1 MKEHVEILHDI
12 CRCNLCFVLVKMP
25 SDAYESYKEA
35 GIASR
40 KLFQEKMTKLKRELK
55 ETEEK
60 LNKYKDETTAA
71 RWKEHNAKLK
81 MRAMSEEMGEIEE
94 KIRRIEDRIAQKN
107 SRRKEIAEKYRENL
121 RVKQVWEGFTSDIE
135 QKMRELHEAQQHT
148 MEVQRMNKGLS
159 KVITVLE
166 HKIEKAENRASKAS
180 DRAFVLRQKLAVHRH
195 LTERRPERLA
205 QPDEKTL
212 APMSEQ
218 EAKIMEMQKS
228 LEDAVLRRRE
238 AEKKRC
244 ALQRKI
250 DIMEQALQN
259 YKRRNLEFQVSKREL
274 LSSNFY

>member
-25 SDAYESYKEA
+25 WDAYESYKEA

-228 LEDAVLRRRE
+228 LKDAVLRRRE

-259 YKRRNLEFQVSKREL
+259 YKRRNLEFQVSKRD
-274 LSSNFY
+274 